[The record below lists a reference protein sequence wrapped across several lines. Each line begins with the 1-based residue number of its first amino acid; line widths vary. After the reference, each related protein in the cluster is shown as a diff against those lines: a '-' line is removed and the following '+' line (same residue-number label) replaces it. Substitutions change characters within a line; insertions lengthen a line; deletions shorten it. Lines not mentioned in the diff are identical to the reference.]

1 MASEWTRLTRAHP
14 SSLRRDQIMDTVRQ
28 RLTTPP
34 ASIVK
39 VVVVPARPPMGST
52 GGSRLEEDTNPID
65 DIGFAVHNVEISTY
79 SLLVYI
85 ADRMVILAR
94 STAL

>member
-1 MASEWTRLTRAHP
+1 MASEWTRLTRALP

-34 ASIVK
+34 AFIVK
-39 VVVVPARPPMGST
+39 VVVVLARPPMGST
-52 GGSRLEEDTNPID
+52 AGSQLEGDTNPID

-79 SLLVYI
+79 SLLVYGG
-85 ADRMVILAR
+85 
-94 STAL
+94 TC